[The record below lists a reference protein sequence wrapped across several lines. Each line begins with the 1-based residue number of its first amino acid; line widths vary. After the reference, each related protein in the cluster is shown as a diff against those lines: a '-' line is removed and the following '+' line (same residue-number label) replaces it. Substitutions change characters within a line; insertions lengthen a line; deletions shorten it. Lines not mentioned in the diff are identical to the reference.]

1 MLSNLLII
9 GRSDVLTLENEGKGY
24 CLINAFLQGFYS
36 DAGRLSDKER
46 DQMISDAMKLVVDN
60 EEVARER
67 LSQTSLCTIGT
78 WYDKYQSPL
87 QGIALKKGEFW
98 NHEILE
104 FYIEIAQLKVQL
116 YYFREFL
123 VDQYVLLKTR
133 KAMERIEGLKV
144 VSILELL
151 NGHKLL
157 IKEYEGSVS
166 VEDLLDNT
174 NFDSLIDITDAC
186 SSYDENTFISIGI
199 CKKVNVNHDGTCGY
213 SSIAKSIGIS
223 ADSIIR
229 QLSEYYTNEFDESTN
244 SILFHRGKKLKDWIR
259 SNVSQTTMPEELW
272 LISDDGM

>member
-1 MLSNLLII
+1 M
-9 GRSDVLTLENEGKGY
+9 
-24 CLINAFLQGFYS
+24 
-36 DAGRLSDKER
+36 
-46 DQMISDAMKLVVDN
+46 
-60 EEVARER
+60 ER
-67 LSQTSLCTIGT
+67 L
-78 WYDKYQSPL
+78 
-87 QGIALKKGEFW
+87 
-98 NHEILE
+98 
-104 FYIEIAQLKVQL
+104 
-116 YYFREFL
+116 
-123 VDQYVLLKTR
+123 
-133 KAMERIEGLKV
+133 EGLKV